1 MTMRDY
7 EQEFKD
13 LLREIGEGSQ
23 EAARRFMEEYG
34 GYIITVVRRR
44 LHQKLR
50 SKFDSQDFLQD
61 VCASFFREPPPPEV
75 FKDAKGLL
83 RYLARMARDKV
94 YATSRHRLGGQ
105 GHNVGREN
113 SLDGSACAQVRAQC
127 GAGPTP
133 SRIALMKDQLALADQ
148 ELSVPIRM
156 TLRLLR
162 LGYTQDEIA
171 QYLGVSARQVGRYV
185 EVLRERFQP

>member
-1 MTMRDY
+1 MRDY

-23 EAARRFMEEYG
+23 DAARRFMDEYG
-34 GYIITVVRRR
+34 GYIIAVVRRR

-61 VCASFFREPPPPEV
+61 VCASFFRQPPPPEI
-75 FKDAKGLL
+75 FTDTKGLL
-83 RYLARMARDKV
+83 RYLAKMARDKV
-94 YATSRHRLGGQ
+94 FATSRQRLVRQ
-105 GHNVGREN
+105 RYNVNREN
-113 SLDGSACAQVRAQC
+113 SLEGSACVQAQAKR
-127 GAGPTP
+127 GRDPTP

-162 LGYTQDEIA
+162 LGYTQEEIA
-171 QYLGVSARQVGRYV
+171 HYLGASVRQVGRYV
-185 EVLRERFQP
+185 QVLRERFQP